1 MVALIC
7 KPILRHTLPPTC
19 KSLFNNPVTCPD
31 EEALAAAAG
40 GPSGVPPSQAEGP
53 PPLLLARQ
61 AARGLQA
68 PDSHQDRV
76 HSGEHTSTSVGVF
89 ELIDKSVSYADISR
103 RHNNIHAKLHLPAV
117 QFGAVPLLQ
126 AHILS
131 VGMLLYCVHNI
142 KTCSVKGNY
151 QVTKCNLGSKVSH
164 LGLL

>member
-1 MVALIC
+1 MKKHLLLKREGGFRGIHARLSTINSAARHTVALIC
-7 KPILRHTLPPTC
+7 KPILRHKLPPIC
-19 KSLFNNPVTCPD
+19 KSLCNNPVTCPD

-40 GPSGVPPSQAEGP
+40 GPSGVPFSQAAGP

-89 ELIDKSVSYADISR
+89 ELIDKSVSHADIGR
-103 RHNNIHAKLHLPAV
+103 RHHNLYAKLHLPAV

-126 AHILS
+126 AD
-131 VGMLLYCVHNI
+131 MCW
-142 KTCSVKGNY
+142 
-151 QVTKCNLGSKVSH
+151 
-164 LGLL
+164 